1 MTKPDNLSTSNNP
14 VSHEVQTPLLNTYAR
29 LPVAFVRGQGSWLFD
44 AAGHRY
50 LDALSGIAVCG
61 LGHAHP
67 AITQVIQQQ
76 AANLLHTSNMYHI
89 PAQEQLAK
97 ELTRISGLSQ
107 CFFSNSGAEAN
118 EAAIKLARLY
128 GHAKGIDN
136 PQIIVMERAF
146 HGRTLATLSASG
158 NRKIQAG
165 FEPLVGGFVR
175 APFNDI
181 ASLQQIAANSPDVVS
196 LWVESIQGEGGIRIA
211 DAGYLRQL
219 RQLCDQHGWLLML
232 DEIQSGNGRTGKYF
246 AYQHES
252 IQPDIVT
259 TAKGLGNGI
268 PIAACLVNQQ
278 TAQIIKPGQHGS
290 TFGGNPFACAVAQQ
304 VIQTLLSDRLIER
317 ATSLGHYLLQAF
329 KDRLEG
335 ADYIKEVRGQG
346 LMIGIELQEPCQSLV
361 SLALAKRLLIN
372 VTQDTTIRLLPP
384 LIFSDSEADQLV
396 NDLCQLIKVYYG
408 DERSRPRPKL

>member
-1 MTKPDNLSTSNNP
+1 MSTSETQ
-14 VSHEVQTPLLNTYAR
+14 STISPLLNTYSR

-44 AAGHRY
+44 AAGKAY

-67 AITQVIQQQ
+67 AITQAIQQQ
-76 AANLLHTSNMYHI
+76 ASTLLHTSNIYHI
-89 PAQEQLAK
+89 PAQERLAK
-97 ELTRISGLSQ
+97 ELTGISGLSQ

-181 ASLQQIAANSPDVVS
+181 ESLQQIATNSPDVVS
-196 LWVESIQGEGGIRIA
+196 VWVETIQGEGGIRIA
-211 DAGYLRQL
+211 DASYLRQL

-246 AYQHES
+246 AYQHHG
-252 IQPDIVT
+252 IAPDIVT

-268 PIAACLVNQQ
+268 PIAACLVNQR
-278 TAQIIKPGQHGS
+278 TANIIKPGQHGS
-290 TFGGNPFACAVAQQ
+290 TFGGNPFACEVAHQ
-304 VIQTLLSDRLIER
+304 VIQTLFNSQLIDR
-317 ATSLGHYLLQAF
+317 AAALGASLLQEF
-329 KDRLEG
+329 KNRLQG
-335 ADYIKEVRGQG
+335 ADYIRDIRGHG
-346 LMIGIELQEPCQSLV
+346 LMIGIELHEPCQSLV

-372 VTQDTTIRLLPP
+372 VTQDTIIRLLPP

-396 NDLCQLIKVYYG
+396 NDLCQLIKVYHG
-408 DERSRPRPKL
+408 DERSRPRASS

>member
-1 MTKPDNLSTSNNP
+1 MSTSTSTPDSPSASN
-14 VSHEVQTPLLNTYAR
+14 PLLNTYSR
-29 LPVAFVRGQGSWLFD
+29 LPVAFVRGAGSWLFD
-44 AAGHRY
+44 ASGTRY

-61 LGHAHP
+61 LGHSHP
-67 AITQVIQQQ
+67 AITEVIQQQ
-76 AANLLHTSNMYHI
+76 AATLLHTSNIYHI
-89 PAQEQLAK
+89 PAQERLAK
-97 ELTRISGLSQ
+97 ELTSISGLSQ

-181 ASLQQIAANSPDVVS
+181 ESLEQIAANSPDVVS
-196 LWVESIQGEGGIRIA
+196 VWVESVQGEGGIRIA
-211 DAGYLRQL
+211 EAGYLRKL

-246 AYQHES
+246 AYQHEG
-252 IQPDIVT
+252 IHPDIVT

-268 PIAACLVNQQ
+268 PIAACLVNHQAA
-278 TAQIIKPGQHGS
+278 TVIKPGQHGS
-290 TFGGNPFACAVAQQ
+290 TFGGNPFACSVAYQ
-304 VIQTLLSDRLIER
+304 VVQTLFNERLIER
-317 ATSLGHYLLQAF
+317 AAHLGTQLLDAF
-329 KDRLEG
+329 KTQLQG
-335 ADYIKEVRGQG
+335 ADYVREIRGSG
-346 LMIGIELQEPCQSLV
+346 LMIGIELNEPCQGLT
-361 SLALAKRLLIN
+361 SLALAKHLLIN
-372 VTQDTTIRLLPP
+372 VTQDNTIRLLPP
-384 LIFSDSEADQLV
+384 LIFSDVEAEQLV
-396 NDLCQLIKVYYG
+396 NELCKLIKVYHG
-408 DERSRPRPKL
+408 DDRSRVRNA